1 MLCIQKCAK
10 VHGKPE
16 LYLLLF
22 TMYIRDMP
30 DQSHIK
36 VRSMQRS
43 GTEVIRTQT
52 HAPALYMEPPVVGGT
67 KVYT

>member
-1 MLCIQKCAK
+1 MHTFFFYTTKYVLCIHKWAK

-22 TMYIRDMP
+22 TMHIRDMP

-43 GTEVIRTQT
+43 GTEAKFR
-52 HAPALYMEPPVVGGT
+52 A
-67 KVYT
+67 